1 MEKTRPILY
10 GVADYA
16 EIRRANAWF
25 VDRTAKIRDLEAT
38 RYAVFL
44 RPRRFGKSMLTAI
57 LEAYYDVACADR
69 FDELFAGTDIGAAPT
84 EERNRYLVLSFDFS
98 AVEKF
103 PETAENGFS
112 NHVCGRINA
121 FVRKYADR
129 IGTEPVE
136 RILAA
141 EGSTDKMNAL
151 FEEMKGRDIGIYII
165 IDEYDN
171 FTNTILAESGQAAY
185 ERLCHGGGF
194 FKQFFGVLKSLTT
207 SLDAPLKRLFIT
219 GVSPVTMDDVT
230 SGFNIGTNISLDLVF
245 ADLVGFR
252 HDDIR
257 AMAGHYAPHCGFDAD
272 KAYAAALTWYDNYRF
287 GSAAAHAVANT
298 TLVLYFFDKLVRA
311 KTWPDDMVD
320 ENLRT
325 DYAKI
330 RHLVTMDR
338 RLNGNFHVLEN
349 LLAGGA
355 LEEPMAKSFQAH
367 ELTKKEN
374 FTSLLYWLG
383 ITTIT
388 GSDFELTRFGI
399 PNETLKHLAA
409 KMIPDAYSD
418 IYKIDERMF
427 DINKE
432 LVAFARRG
440 EWSGFIGIL
449 SGIVKENFAVR
460 DAVEGEKV
468 VQSTLVALLT
478 AAKGPYLVGHEREAG
493 GGFYDIALAP
503 RLDRWPDI
511 AHAALIEMKYVKA
524 GDPAPTPEQLEKIKA
539 EAVNQLDQ
547 YSADPTLI
555 AEWRLGT
562 STGSDRSVA
571 SPKVTTF
578 GEAALSPLH
587 GDGAA
592 TSAAPPVGVAGV
604 PPATG
609 TTGVSPVETTGTT
622 GVPPVALH
630 RLVLVFHGGECV
642 LNEEV

>member
-16 EIRRANAWF
+16 EIRKANAWF
-25 VDRTAKIRDLEAT
+25 VDRTAKIRDLETT

-44 RPRRFGKSMLTAI
+44 RPRRFGKSLLTAI
-57 LEAYYDVACADR
+57 LEAYYDVACAGR

-84 EERNRYLVLSFDFS
+84 EERNGYLVLPFDFS

-103 PETAENGFS
+103 PETAESSFS
-112 NHVCGRINA
+112 NHVCGRVNA

-129 IGTEPVE
+129 IGREPVE

-151 FEEMKGRDIGIYII
+151 FEETKSRDVGIYVL

-230 SGFNIGTNISLDLVF
+230 SGFNIGTNISLDLQF
-245 ADLVGFR
+245 ADFTGFR
-252 HDDIR
+252 HEDVR
-257 AMAGHYAPHCGFDAD
+257 AMADYYAPRCGFDAD
-272 KAYAAALTWYDNYRF
+272 KAYETALAWYDNYRF
-287 GSAAAHAVANT
+287 GAAAAPAVANT
-298 TLVLYFFDKLVRA
+298 TSVLYFFDKLVRA
-311 KTWPDDMVD
+311 RAWPDDMVD

-349 LLAGGA
+349 LLAGGS
-355 LEEPMAKSFQAH
+355 LEEPMAKSFQAR

-388 GSDFELTRFGI
+388 GEKFGKTVFGV
-399 PNETLKHLAA
+399 PNETLKELAA
-409 KMIPDAYSD
+409 KMIPAAYSD
-418 IYKIDERMF
+418 IHEIDERVF
-427 DINKE
+427 DINDG
-432 LVAFARRG
+432 LCDFAEDG
-440 EWSGFIGIL
+440 SWEKFVGIL

-460 DAVEGEKV
+460 DTVEGEKV

-478 AAKGPYLVGHEREAG
+478 AAKGPYLVSHEREAG

-524 GDPAPTPEQLEKIKA
+524 GESAPTAEQLETIKKQA
-539 EAVNQLDQ
+539 IDQLDK
-547 YSADPTLI
+547 YSSDPAL
-555 AEWRLGT
+555 
-562 STGSDRSVA
+562 VA
-571 SPKVTTF
+571 KWHIGGRGAT
-578 GEAALSPLH
+578 ALPQ
-587 GDGAA
+587 AA
-592 TSAAPPVGVAGV
+592 TSAALPC
-604 PPATG
+604 
-609 TTGVSPVETTGTT
+609 
-622 GVPPVALH
+622 VALH
-630 RLVLVFHGGECV
+630 RLVLVFHGGDCV
-642 LNEEV
+642 LSEEV